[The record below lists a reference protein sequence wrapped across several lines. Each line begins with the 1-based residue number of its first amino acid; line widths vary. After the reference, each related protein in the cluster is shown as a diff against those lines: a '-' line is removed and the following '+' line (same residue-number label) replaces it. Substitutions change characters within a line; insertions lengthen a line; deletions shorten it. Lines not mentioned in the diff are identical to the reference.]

1 MSDASLNQ
9 SIISLCKEAFDEPGG
24 VAPSTSIIKA
34 IANTLLLKE
43 ETRQE
48 LADSVYPAKI
58 ADRLKVGEII
68 CVEEKRG
75 NGKLGRRRRSPE

>member
-1 MSDASLNQ
+1 MPDASSHQ
-9 SIISLCKEAFDEPGG
+9 SNLSLCKEAFDEPDG
-24 VAPSTSIIKA
+24 VTPPTSIIKA

-48 LADSVYPAKI
+48 LAESDYPAKI

-68 CVEEKRG
+68 SFKEKRG
-75 NGKLGRRRRSPE
+75 NGKIGRRGRSPE